1 MIESKING
9 HSIRMVYF
17 HLQEDNRITG
27 GGSNPGNLGQDVRD
41 LNNSNLAINTNGGK
55 VGLSKGSC
63 N

>member
-1 MIESKING
+1 
-9 HSIRMVYF
+9 MVYF